1 MPYVFGPV
9 PSRRLG
15 LSLGIDLLPVKTC
28 TYDCLYCQVGR
39 TTRKTTEIKPFVSAE
54 EVLEELKKSLEK
66 TTPDIITLAGSG
78 EPTLH
83 SEIDRVITFIKGIT
97 DIKIALL
104 TNGSLLWRDEIRNR
118 ISGAHII
125 MPTLTTVF
133 EETFRAIHRPHFDL
147 HLPIIIEGLKK
158 LRRTFRGNLFIEVV
172 FLSGLNDSSKEI
184 EGLKG
189 VIDQISPDKI
199 QLNTVVRPPADSRAR
214 LLDRQRLEDIKNF
227 FGAKTEIIAGVPI
240 KQKGRPYNS
249 LANTV
254 LDMARRRPLRA
265 VDVANALNMPLEEV
279 GRLIKGLRIKG
290 FIHQQE
296 HSGEVFYTAGQ
307 SGDKLTREL

>member
-28 TYDCLYCQVGR
+28 TYDYLYCQVGR
-39 TTRKTTEIKPFVSAE
+39 TTQKTTEIKPFVPAE
-54 EVLEELKKSLEK
+54 EVLEELKKSLGK
-66 TTPDIITLAGSG
+66 NTPDIITLAGSG

-83 SEIDRVITFIKGIT
+83 SEIDRVITYIKGIT

-118 ISGAHII
+118 IPGVHII

-147 HLPIIIEGLKK
+147 HLPIII
-158 LRRTFRGNLFIEVV
+158 
-172 FLSGLNDSSKEI
+172 
-184 EGLKG
+184 
-189 VIDQISPDKI
+189 
-199 QLNTVVRPPADSRAR
+199 
-214 LLDRQRLEDIKNF
+214 
-227 FGAKTEIIAGVPI
+227 AGVPI
-240 KQKGRPYNS
+240 KRKWRPYNS

-265 VDVANALNMPLEEV
+265 VDLANALNIPLEEV
-279 GRLIKGLRIKG
+279 KNLIKGLRIKG
-290 FIHQQE
+290 FLHQQE
-296 HSGEVFYTAGQ
+296 HSGDVFYTAGQ
-307 SGDKLTREL
+307 SGVKLKRKL